1 MGRQAKLCPLVST
14 MSGRSSA
21 AGMRKSIH
29 AAAGP
34 TMVVE
39 GVAGVASGVGA
50 GILLCFATEM
60 GRCSAKKGATAAAV
74 RMVRARR
81 ADAVDATAA
90 VPVDLS
96 CDAILR
102 FFSPRLLKDWC
113 NNLKIF
119 GAQNIFDKLNSI
131 ADCLREGELSYLR
144 LTFLYSSNLALFQ
157 NNKKVMFLAA
167 KRLD

>member
-60 GRCSAKKGATAAAV
+60 GRCSAKKGATAV

-81 ADAVDATAA
+81 ADAVDATST

-119 GAQNIFDKLNSI
+119 GAQNIFDKLN
-131 ADCLREGELSYLR
+131 CLREGELSYLR
-144 LTFLYSSNLALFQ
+144 LTSPFYTVLTSLCSIRERKLCSA
-157 NNKKVMFLAA
+157 V
-167 KRLD
+167 

>member
-50 GILLCFATEM
+50 DILLCFATEM
-60 GRCSAKKGATAAAV
+60 GRCSAKKGATAV

-81 ADAVDATAA
+81 ADAVDATST

-102 FFSPRLLKDWC
+102 FFSQKIRR

-119 GAQNIFDKLNSI
+119 GAQNIFDKLN
-131 ADCLREGELSYLR
+131 CLREGELSYLR
-144 LTFLYSSNLALFQ
+144 LTSPFYTVLTSLCSIRERKLCSA
-157 NNKKVMFLAA
+157 V
-167 KRLD
+167 